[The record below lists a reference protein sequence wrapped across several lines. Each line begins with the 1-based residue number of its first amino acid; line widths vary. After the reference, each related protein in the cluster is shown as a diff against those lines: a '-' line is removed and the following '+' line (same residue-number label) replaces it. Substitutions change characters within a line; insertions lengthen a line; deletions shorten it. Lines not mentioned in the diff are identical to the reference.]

1 MSESLRF
8 DGREV
13 PFRAG
18 QTVGAALM
26 ADGIASWR
34 TTRRGGETRG
44 LFCGIG
50 VCFDCLV
57 TVDGQRDQR
66 ACLVAARDGQDVR
79 TGDPGEALP
88 LPSESSSLPPR
99 TAPGRVREAA
109 SEVSPPLASSQLSQ
123 EPESRPARSQPDP
136 QPTSPEED
144 A

>member
-1 MSESLRF
+1 MPDSVIRF

-13 PFRAG
+13 PFREG

-26 ADGIASWR
+26 SGGISSWR
-34 TTRRGGETRG
+34 TTRRGGEPRG

-66 ACLVAARDGQDVR
+66 ACLVAAREGQDVR
-79 TGDPGEALP
+79 TGDPADALP
-88 LPSESSSLPPR
+88 LPSTVPSD
-99 TAPGRVREAA
+99 
-109 SEVSPPLASSQLSQ
+109 SESQLR
-123 EPESRPARSQPDP
+123 SRSELP
-136 QPTSPEED
+136 SPSILSEEE

>member
-1 MSESLRF
+1 MPDCLRF

-13 PFRAG
+13 PFREG

-34 TTRRGGETRG
+34 TTRRGGEPRG

-66 ACLVAARDGQDVR
+66 ACLVAARDGQEVR

-88 LPSESSSLPPR
+88 LVVRETESPQPSSAGDDRSARAFSESASSPSEEG
-99 TAPGRVREAA
+99 A
-109 SEVSPPLASSQLSQ
+109 
-123 EPESRPARSQPDP
+123 
-136 QPTSPEED
+136 
-144 A
+144 